1 MTREEMN
8 VQKTKA
14 VGRTWLG
21 ITVAL
26 WLLPAAAIGVTAGNP
41 APDFT
46 LRSSTGKNIRLQEL
60 RGEVVMVNFWATWCG
75 PCREEMPALNRLHEK
90 YRTAGFTLLGVN
102 IDDKPD
108 NAMQLAKRLKVGYPL
123 LHDADKRASRH
134 YDVSAMPMTF
144 LIDRNGRMRFAH
156 RGYVPGYED
165 RYEAQIRQLL
175 KE

>member
-1 MTREEMN
+1 MAGTGIVR
-8 VQKTKA
+8 KA
-14 VGRTWLG
+14 WR
-21 ITVAL
+21 
-26 WLLPAAAIGVTAGNP
+26 AAALALGLVLSAVANGAPAGAP

-46 LRSSTGKNIRLQEL
+46 LRSSAGKNIRLQEL

-90 YRTAGFTLLGVN
+90 YRAAGFTLLGVS

-108 NAMQLAKRLKVGYPL
+108 GAVQMAKRLKVAYPL
-123 LHDADKRASRH
+123 LHDTEKRASRQ

-144 LIDRNGRMRFAH
+144 LIDRSGRMRFAH

-165 RYEAQIRQLL
+165 KYEAQIRQLL